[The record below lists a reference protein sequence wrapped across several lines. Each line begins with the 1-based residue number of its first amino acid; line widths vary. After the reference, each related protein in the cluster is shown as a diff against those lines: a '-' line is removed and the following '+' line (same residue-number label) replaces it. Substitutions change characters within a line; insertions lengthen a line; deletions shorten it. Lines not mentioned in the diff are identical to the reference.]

1 MKRGLPIFIVVVTA
15 VLVVMAWFQSGGA
28 ERREMRSANAPDQAV
43 RLMLS
48 QIQAR
53 NFDAAYAR
61 LANKGDVDRTSFVR
75 EFAGSYGSLLTY
87 ASLENYEVWGLHS
100 GDQEAT
106 VRAKLHYSTAVG
118 PLDDVRDMKVEKAGD
133 TWKVSWPV
141 NTGQKLPPQVIP
153 VNYLRWDIIHS
164 DSEENEWGAQNVE
177 SPHVRITSMNAVES
191 EGKVIILG
199 ELVNEDTVPGYVDVQ
214 GILIGKDGEQ
224 LGEETSF
231 DNISHVLLPKE
242 VTPFRIDFDGIHLN
256 QVKKV
261 TLNPTSMLVP
271 ASADPVIGVLH
282 QQLDKTD
289 SGHTV
294 LKGELMNQSGQLVNI
309 PQVLATYY
317 DNAGKVIW
325 ISDGYVDQALRPQI
339 AVPFAVSVN
348 DDIAPKVHSYRVV
361 VNHYIMDRSAG

>member
-1 MKRGLPIFIVVVTA
+1 MSRLLAIIMAIITG
-15 VLVVMAWFQSGGA
+15 VLIAAGVAPT
-28 ERREMRSANAPDQAV
+28 RE
-43 RLMLS
+43 
-48 QIQAR
+48 
-53 NFDAAYAR
+53 
-61 LANKGDVDRTSFVR
+61 KEKTTSP
-75 EFAGSYGSLLTY
+75 EG
-87 ASLENYEVWGLHS
+87 
-100 GDQEAT
+100 T
-106 VRAKLHYSTAVG
+106 VRAFYDRVRADDYRGAYALIAPSSNVDFATVHHDIAGRDGSLKTLSQLQNVDTRIIANHGNEALVRANLEWRTAVG
-118 PLDDVRDMKVEKAGD
+118 ALFENKDLKLMSDDGNWQIV
-133 TWKVSWPV
+133 WPKHHEQ
-141 NTGQKLPPQVIP
+141 NLPPQVIP

-164 DSEENEWGAQNVE
+164 DSEANEWGAQNSE

-231 DNISHVLLPKE
+231 DKISHVLLPKE

-261 TLNPTSMLVP
+261 TLNPTSILVP

-294 LKGELMNQSGQLVNI
+294 LKGELMNQGGQLVNI

-317 DNAGKVIW
+317 DNSGKVIW
-325 ISDGYVDQALRPQI
+325 ISDGYVDQALRPQVPI
-339 AVPFAVSVN
+339 PFAVSVN

-361 VNHYIMDRSAG
+361 VNHYTMDRPTS

>member
-1 MKRGLPIFIVVVTA
+1 MSRILAILMAVITGVLIVAGVA
-15 VLVVMAWFQSGGA
+15 PA
-28 ERREMRSANAPDQAV
+28 REKEKTTSPEGAV
-43 RLMLS
+43 RAFYDRVKADDYQGAYALVAPSSNVDFASLRRDIAGRDGSLKTLS
-48 QIQAR
+48 QLQSADAR
-53 NFDAAYAR
+53 VIAHHGN
-61 LANKGDVDRTSFVR
+61 
-75 EFAGSYGSLLTY
+75 
-87 ASLENYEVWGLHS
+87 
-100 GDQEAT
+100 EAL
-106 VRAKLHYSTAVG
+106 VRANLEWRTAVG
-118 PLDDVRDMKVEKAGD
+118 QLHENEDLKLVNDNGNWQIV
-133 TWKVSWPV
+133 WPKRKEQ
-141 NTGQKLPPQVIP
+141 NLPPQVIP

-164 DSEENEWGAQNVE
+164 DSEENEWGAQNAE

-231 DNISHVLLPKE
+231 DKISHVLLPKE
-242 VTPFRIDFDGIHLN
+242 ITPFRIDFDGIHLN

-282 QQLDKTD
+282 QQLEKTD

-294 LKGELMNQSGQLVNI
+294 LKGELTNQSGQLVSI

-339 AVPFAVSVN
+339 PIPFAVSVN

-361 VNHYIMDRSAG
+361 VNHYTMDRPTA

>member
-1 MKRGLPIFIVVVTA
+1 MSRVLAILMA
-15 VLVVMAWFQSGGA
+15 VITGVLIASGVA
-28 ERREMRSANAPDQAV
+28 PTREQEKTTSPEGAV
-43 RLMLS
+43 RAFYDRVKADDYQGAYALTARSSNVDFASFRHDIAGRDGSLKTLS
-48 QIQAR
+48 QLQNADFRVIAHHG
-53 NFDAAYAR
+53 N
-61 LANKGDVDRTSFVR
+61 
-75 EFAGSYGSLLTY
+75 
-87 ASLENYEVWGLHS
+87 
-100 GDQEAT
+100 EAL
-106 VRAKLHYSTAVG
+106 VRANLEWKTAVG
-118 PLDDVRDMKVEKAGD
+118 ALYENKDLKLVNDSGN
-133 TWKVSWPV
+133 WPIV
-141 NTGQKLPPQVIP
+141 WPKRKEQNLPPQVIP

-164 DSEENEWGAQNVE
+164 DSEENEWGAQNAE

-231 DNISHVLLPKE
+231 DKISHVLLPKE
-242 VTPFRIDFDGIHLN
+242 VTPFRIDFDGIQLN

-261 TLNPTSMLVP
+261 TLNPTSILVP

-289 SGHTV
+289 SGHIV

-339 AVPFAVSVN
+339 PIPFALTVN

-361 VNHYIMDRSAG
+361 VNHYMMDRSAG

>member
-1 MKRGLPIFIVVVTA
+1 MNRLLPIIMIVL
-15 VLVVMAWFQSGGA
+15 LVVFIAAGTSRSGLADDTSTPEGIVQSFYSHVKADDYRKAYTLIAPSSNVDFNTMYRDIAG
-28 ERREMRSANAPDQAV
+28 RS
-43 RLMLS
+43 
-48 QIQAR
+48 
-53 NFDAAYAR
+53 
-61 LANKGDVDRTSFVR
+61 
-75 EFAGSYGSLLTY
+75 GSLKTYSHLQKTEARVIAKNGNEALVRVNLT
-87 ASLENYEVWGLHS
+87 W
-100 GDQEAT
+100 T
-106 VRAKLHYSTAVG
+106 TAVG
-118 PLDDVRDMKVEKAGD
+118 ALHESRDLKVVND
-133 TWKVSWPV
+133 NNQWHIVWPKRHEP
-141 NTGQKLPPQVIP
+141 NLPPQVIP

-164 DSEENEWGAQNVE
+164 DSEANEWGAQNAE
-177 SPHVRITSMNAVES
+177 SPHVRITSMNAVER

-214 GILIGKDGEQ
+214 GILIGKNDEQ

-231 DNISHVLLPKE
+231 DKISHVLLPKE
-242 VTPFRIDFDGIHLN
+242 VTPFRIDFDGVHLN

-261 TLNPTSMLVP
+261 TLNPTSILVP

-282 QQLDKTD
+282 QQLEKTD
-289 SGHTV
+289 SGHTL

-339 AVPFAVSVN
+339 PIPFAVTVN

-361 VNHYIMDRSAG
+361 VNHYVMDRSTA